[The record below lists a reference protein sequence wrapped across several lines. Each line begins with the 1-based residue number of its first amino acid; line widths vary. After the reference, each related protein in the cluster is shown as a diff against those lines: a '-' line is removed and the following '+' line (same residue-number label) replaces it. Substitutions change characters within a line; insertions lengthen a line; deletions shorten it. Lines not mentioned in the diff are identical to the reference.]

1 MHTQSGSEADTDRG
15 SEASTAQAGAAGTVQ
30 GEGGDRAVA
39 GVGGFRLPLPGGLAG
54 GLAGGMDPKRLW
66 WWGGLAALAAIEII
80 EWPVALAVGVGS
92 YVAERLAREEV
103 REEIRKDLGQRS

>member
-1 MHTQSGSEADTDRG
+1 MPTQSASETDTDRG
-15 SEASTAQAGAAGTVQ
+15 GEAGTARAGVTGTVQ
-30 GEGGDRAVA
+30 GEGSDHGVA
-39 GVGGFRLPLPGGLAG
+39 ALGGVRLPLPG

-66 WWGGLAALAAIEII
+66 WLGGLAALAVIEVI

-103 REEIRKDLGQRS
+103 RKDLGQRS